1 MTVQRSILVTGG
13 AGFVGSNLAVLFKTK
28 HPEVKVVALDNLKRR
43 GAELNLLRL
52 AKAGVRFV
60 HGDVRNRED
69 LDLKADGFIPDTIIE
84 CSAEPSVTAG
94 YNTSPEYLINTNLG
108 GTVNCL
114 ELARAT
120 GAQMIFLS
128 TSRVYPI
135 ERLNALAFTEDVSRF
150 KLSERQSV
158 AGACANGVS
167 ELFPMDGPRSMYGAT
182 KLSSEHLIE
191 EYRAAYGVQ
200 SVVNRCGV
208 IAGPWQMGK
217 VDQGVFVHWMASHY
231 YKRDLAYFGYNGS
244 GKQVRDLLHIED
256 LYSLVEWQVE
266 HLDRVNGAVFNVG
279 GGTECS
285 LSLAET
291 TRLCTE
297 LTGNKVSVRP
307 IEEESVA
314 DVRIYISDT
323 SVVRTRTGWAPKKTS
338 RDILRDIFTW
348 INKNDAALRQVLA
361 P

>member
-1 MTVQRSILVTGG
+1 MNVLRSVLVTGG
-13 AGFVGSNLAVLFKTK
+13 AGFVGSNLAVLFKTN
-28 HPEVKVVALDNLKRR
+28 HPESKVVAIDNLKRR
-43 GAELNLLRL
+43 GSELNLPRL

-69 LDLKADGFIPDTIIE
+69 LDVEGFVPDTIIE

-94 YNTSPEYLINTNLG
+94 YGTSPEYVINTNLG

-135 ERLNALAFTEDVSRF
+135 HRLNTLAFTEDVSRF
-150 KLSERQSV
+150 VLSERQSV
-158 AGACANGVS
+158 AGASDNGVS

-191 EYRAAYGVQ
+191 EYSAAYGVQ
-200 SVVNRCGV
+200 CVINRCGV

-231 YKRDLAYFGYNGS
+231 FKKDLAYFGYGGR
-244 GKQVRDLLHIED
+244 GKQVRDLVHIED

-266 HLDRVNGAVFNVG
+266 NIASVNGVVFNVG
-279 GGTECS
+279 GGRDSS

-291 TRLCTE
+291 TRLCAE
-297 LTGNKVSVRP
+297 LTGNRVAVRG
-307 IEEESVA
+307 IEEQRVA

-323 SVVRTRTGWAPKKTS
+323 SGVRARTGWAPS
-338 RDILRDIFTW
+338 RSPAEILQDIFTW
-348 INKNDAALRQVLA
+348 INANEGALRHVLA